1 MEFDLSNQVIA
12 RIDDGVKSL
21 PRRSLDLGN
30 VRTPELGLLSPQRNE
45 IAPKGP
51 ARATA
56 LIAYSDR
63 LRSSYKSNERGLRD
77 GMLMLAQTLRDGQ
90 TISVSCLCRAGE
102 MCHADVV
109 KMAIEKV
116 RDQIKIREAAERS
129 AAGKARQSPE
139 TQRSNPRTLRAIS
152 EILSVSTSDMLLAK
166 IDSTEGRSRSEHASY
181 LNKYSQLARDLYERG
196 AIARDGVLISPKET
210 QPKIPASLTIATNE
224 YAVNKLE
231 RILDDHAK
239 AKELAPIIVEHGK
252 MIAGATADR
261 ETQVKVFTWMYDSLE
276 GHNDL
281 LPTTDKTPVGEIGHV
296 RFDRTLGE
304 IARLAEEMNRLEPT
318 DRFVPLDEHEQQAI
332 KQPTETS
339 GDDLSPDEIYWNMDD
354 REHLP
359 VAPGTEISG
368 AGRQEFDRVDL
379 GNATLARLAASLPKK
394 ELERWFEV
402 RLPALD
408 REIESG
414 KPVSEILKTFQE
426 VVYQTAK
433 NDPSNKQAARDD
445 LQFTSAYIDHQ
456 LKQPESRLR
465 HFNPRYRNYASML
478 ESASSRSEVID
489 IASRIRQENALVGL
503 EREKLSPADRAKTQR
518 PLTSREMQFLFTE
531 VSPRHYTAEMTAAR
545 LTYSHAGESRRMAA
559 KALIIGEIQPSPE
572 ARSLIVSLEERLDRR
587 YLADSIAA
595 TKHFLESI
603 RKPDGELRYKNSFD
617 HMGTYRK
624 LPPPE
629 KDFVYQRAV
638 EQKGTLESRLAAR
651 SSPQLPGA
659 GHPDRTASVKHAI
672 PEMRQPSFIRE
683 AVKSDLVELF
693 KSKPAQGG
701 DLIGRTNDILE
712 ANLAKANS
720 SGFRTGEIQTMSR
733 EIGEKIESGLR
744 SAARDDREEGFTRT
758 NSNYRPDN
766 DKRGELASEL
776 HQTRNERS
784 SERVHVR

>member
-1 MEFDLSNQVIA
+1 MELDLSNQVIA
-12 RIDDGVKSL
+12 RTDDEVKAL

-30 VRTPELGLLSPQRNE
+30 VRTPELGSLSPQRNE

-77 GMLMLAQTLRDGQ
+77 GMLMLGRTLRDGQ
-90 TISVSCLCRAGE
+90 TISVSCFCRAGE

-116 RDQIKIREAAERS
+116 SDQIKVREAAERS
-129 AAGKARQSPE
+129 QSVKAKDSLE
-139 TQRSNPRTLRAIS
+139 TQRANPRTLRAIS
-152 EILSVSTSDMLLAK
+152 EILSVSRSDMLLTK
-166 IDSTEGRSRSEHASY
+166 IDDTEGRSRGEHASH
-181 LNKYSQLARDLYERG
+181 LNKYSQFARDLYERG

-210 QPKIPASLTIATNE
+210 HSKTPSSLTIATNE
-224 YAVNKLE
+224 YAVNRLE

-239 AKELAPIIVEHGK
+239 AKELAPTIVEHGK

-261 ETQVKVFTWMYDSLE
+261 ETQIKVFTWMFDSLE
-276 GHNDL
+276 GHHEL
-281 LPTTDKTPVGEIGHV
+281 LPSTETIPLEEDRHK
-296 RFDRTLGE
+296 RFERTLGE

-318 DRFVPLDEHEQQAI
+318 DKFVPLDEHEPHSI
-332 KQPTETS
+332 KQPTGTS
-339 GDDLSPDEIYWNMDD
+339 GDDLSPDEIYWDMDD

-359 VAPGTEISG
+359 LVPDTEISG
-368 AGRQEFDRVDL
+368 ADRQEFDRVDL
-379 GNATLARLAASLPKK
+379 GNTTLARLAANLPKK
-394 ELERWFEV
+394 DLDRWFEV

-433 NDPSNKQAARDD
+433 NDPSDKQAARDD
-445 LQFTSAYIDHQ
+445 LQFASAYIDHQ

-478 ESASSRSEVID
+478 ENASSRSEVID
-489 IASRIRQENALVGL
+489 IASGIRQENALVGL

-518 PLTSREMQFLFTE
+518 PLTSKEMRFLFTE
-531 VSPRHYTAEMTAAR
+531 VPPKHFTADMTVAR
-545 LTYSHAGESRRMAA
+545 LAYSHAGESRRMTA
-559 KALIIGEIQPSPE
+559 KALIKGEIQPSPE

-603 RKPDGELRYKNSFD
+603 RKPDGELRYKNPFD
-617 HMGTYRK
+617 HMETYRK

-638 EQKGTLESRLAAR
+638 EQKETLESRLAAR
-651 SSPQLPGA
+651 SSPELPGA
-659 GHPDRTASVKHAI
+659 GHPGRTAGIKRAI
-672 PEMRQPSFIRE
+672 SEMRQPSFIRE

-693 KSKPAQGG
+693 KSKPAPGV
-701 DLIGRTNDILE
+701 DLIGRTNNILE

-720 SGFRTGEIQTMSR
+720 SSFRKEEIQTMSR

-766 DKRGELASEL
+766 DTRGERASEL
-776 HQTRNERS
+776 HQPRNERS